1 MWVTRDDETPCAGA
15 EGEWDDPLAQMIDSV
30 PHWILAAGATGVTQ
44 HPNLVIGNKTFFNKL
59 AEICHDLVGPTS
71 NLSCMPG
78 MDVEP
83 TLCWST
89 TTWDQT
95 TLTIWWHEPNKN

>member
-30 PHWILAAGATGVTQ
+30 PHWILAAGGTGVTQ

-71 NLSCMPG
+71 NLPACQEWM
-78 MDVEP
+78 
-83 TLCWST
+83 WSLPCVGQPLLGT
-89 TTWDQT
+89 KQ
-95 TLTIWWHEPNKN
+95 H